1 VQSPKRDQ
9 DEACHQ
15 WCGRRLPR
23 PT

>member
-9 DEACHQ
+9 DKACHQ
-15 WCGRRLPR
+15 WCGRLLPR